1 MREFAQNEASQ
12 SAEEEVRKIEG
23 AGAKV
28 EMLHVAVGHPDSE
41 ILRIAEEIGA
51 DLVVVGSRGLGP
63 LRRALMRVSK
73 ASSVTPTAPCSLCV
87 ARTATEVTCREE
99 SSSPSTDLRGRTE
112 PSGSRQRFRPPRARC
127 STSCES
133 SRPNS
138 TGPTQDLSTGRV
150 GRLTSSAPSVKSR
163 PFWTNAR
170 GAYGPRGSRL
180 ATPILRSAIR
190 TKR

>member
-41 ILRIAEEIGA
+41 ILRIAEEIGRISLGREPGSRSSEKGA
-51 DLVVVGSRGLGP
+51 NREVSSVVRHAHCSVLVVRGQ
-63 LRRALMRVSK
+63 
-73 ASSVTPTAPCSLCV
+73 
-87 ARTATEVTCREE
+87 TATEVTCREE

-112 PSGSRQRFRPPRARC
+112 PSGSRQRFRLPRARC